1 MSGGAEQQPDPPV
14 VPEWINRVGRV
25 SWAFLGLVGAIAVV
39 VFGLGA
45 LREVVVPLVLAAFF
59 AIVFAPAVDWLERR
73 RIPRGFGA
81 VIVIAAIAAAIAA
94 TVTLVVVGIVDR
106 TDELSDAFDDAQEQL
121 ADIASQWN
129 LDEVLEDLRSGDGT
143 GSTLRD
149 GLGSG
154 VSTVLGSAA
163 AFASGLVLGVV
174 LLYYLLKDG
183 AAFARGAISQRRP
196 ESTATTERIL
206 MQAAVSIRGYFR
218 GRTILAVVQG
228 VVVALALWALD
239 VPLAGSIGVVN
250 FVGAFVPYLGAVLG
264 GAFAVLMG
272 LAGGGTTQA
281 IYALAVV
288 LFVNLVLEN
297 LLEPRVMGSSLD
309 LHPVLVL
316 LATVAGGLLIGL
328 VGLILG
334 APLLAIGRNLF
345 RELSAS
351 SFFGR
356 APPRVAA
363 AADAG
368 PVDPP
373 DPVTPPEAV
382 GDDPADGGRRATDD
396 TPPA

>member
-1 MSGGAEQQPDPPV
+1 MSGGADQRSGPPG
-14 VPEWINRVGRV
+14 VPEWITRVGRV
-25 SWAFLGLVGAIAVV
+25 SWAFLGVVGAVAVV

-59 AIVFAPAVDWLERR
+59 AIVFAPAVDWLQHR
-73 RIPRGFGA
+73 RIPRAFGA
-81 VIVIAAIAAAIAA
+81 VLVIAAIAAAIAA
-94 TVTLVVVGIVDR
+94 TLTLVVVGIVDR
-106 TDELSDAFDDAQEQL
+106 ADELSDAFDDAQEQL

-129 LDEVLEDLRSGDGT
+129 LDQVLEDLRSGDGT

-154 VSTVLGSAA
+154 VSTVIGSAA
-163 AFASGLVLGVV
+163 AFASGLVLGIV

-183 AAFARGAISQRRP
+183 ASFTRSAVVRRTP
-196 ESTATTERIL
+196 ESAATTERIL
-206 MQAAVSIRGYFR
+206 VQAAASIRGYFR

-316 LATVAGGLLIGL
+316 LATVAGGLLVGL

-351 SFFGR
+351 NFFSGV
-356 APPRVAA
+356 PPPAVAA
-363 AADAG
+363 GAG
-368 PVDPP
+368 PVDSFDAA
-373 DPVTPPEAV
+373 DPGT
-382 GDDPADGGRRATDD
+382 GDDGPADDAGSDGATDD
-396 TPPA
+396 PPLT